1 MKKFHYIASQQDGKI
16 VERDMEAKEVSEVL
30 AFLSKNN
37 LKPVSVKPV
46 SESGKKEL
54 HIFGGKVNLV
64 DQIFISK
71 YLALMLRIGTGLLE
85 AINILINDFKK
96 PAVRSMLI
104 EIRSSLEQG
113 NPFYTTF
120 AKYPKIFG
128 DVYVNLVRAGEE
140 SGNLEKTFA
149 DLTVMLTKQ
158 KELKEQIRGA
168 LIYPIILL
176 IGAIAI
182 LIFMVMFALPRIA
195 KVFLEGGFEPPA
207 FSRVVFSVGLFLG
220 EYAVASLSA
229 LGIAIVI
236 FIILNKYSLVFKK
249 FVFSIL
255 SEIPVVH
262 DIVKKIALQR
272 FASTLASLVRSGM
285 PLTRG
290 LEITSRAVGNVQL
303 EASLRRVSEEG
314 LAKGLTVGEAFRR
327 EPYFPQTVSN
337 LVGISE
343 QAGHIEEV
351 LETLSDFYTK
361 EIDGSIK
368 TLVSFLEPVMLLV
381 IGAVIGLIALA
392 IIVPIYQLTTQF

>member
-1 MKKFHYIASQQDGKI
+1 MKFRYIASQTDGRV
-16 VERDMEAKEVSEVL
+16 VERDVDAKDVAEVL
-30 AFLSKNN
+30 AMLSKNN
-37 LKPVSVKPV
+37 LKPVSVKPFSDV
-46 SESGKKEL
+46 ASKEL
-54 HIFGGKVNLV
+54 HIFGGKVTLV

-85 AINILINDFKK
+85 AINILISDFKK
-96 PAVRSMLI
+96 PAVRNMLI
-104 EIRSSLEQG
+104 EVRSSLEQG
-113 NPFYTTF
+113 NPFYSTF
-120 AKYPKIFG
+120 AKYPKVFG

-140 SGNLEKTFA
+140 SGNLEKTFT
-149 DLTVMLTKQ
+149 DLAQMLTKQ
-158 KELKEQIRGA
+158 KELKEQIRAA

-182 LIFMVMFALPRIA
+182 LIFMVMFALPKIA
-195 KVFLEGGFEPPA
+195 KVFLEGGFNPPA

-220 EYAVASLSA
+220 EYAFVTLGALVLGVIAFVILYKTSLA
-229 LGIAIVI
+229 
-236 FIILNKYSLVFKK
+236 FKK
-249 FVFSIL
+249 FIL
-255 SEIPVVH
+255 SLFAEVPVIH

-272 FASTLASLVRSGM
+272 FAGTLSSLIRSGM

-290 LEITSRAVGNVQL
+290 LEITARAVGNIQL
-303 EASLRRVSEEG
+303 EASLRRISEEG

-343 QAGHIEEV
+343 RAGHIEEV

-368 TLVSFLEPVMLLV
+368 TLVAFLEPVMLLV

-392 IIVPIYQLTTQF
+392 IIIPIYQLTTQF

>member
-1 MKKFHYIASQQDGKI
+1 
-16 VERDMEAKEVSEVL
+16 
-30 AFLSKNN
+30 
-37 LKPVSVKPV
+37 
-46 SESGKKEL
+46 
-54 HIFGGKVNLV
+54 
-64 DQIFISK
+64 
-71 YLALMLRIGTGLLE
+71 
-85 AINILINDFKK
+85 
-96 PAVRSMLI
+96 
-104 EIRSSLEQG
+104 
-113 NPFYTTF
+113 
-120 AKYPKIFG
+120 
-128 DVYVNLVRAGEE
+128 
-140 SGNLEKTFA
+140 
-149 DLTVMLTKQ
+149 MLTKQ
-158 KELKEQIRGA
+158 KELKEQIRAA

-229 LGIAIVI
+229 LGIGIVI

-249 FVFSIL
+249 FIFSIL

-272 FASTLASLVRSGM
+272 FASTLASLIRSGM